1 LEIIEGRV
9 GGKLLDLSFVSS
21 FRVLG
26 ITLFSGVLV
35 SIDHSV
41 LRRDGPA
48 GVPD

>member
-1 LEIIEGRV
+1 MWKLYLEIIEGRV

-35 SIDHSV
+35 SIDSWTLEH
-41 LRRDGPA
+41 R
-48 GVPD
+48 